1 MVRLRLRVFIGNR
14 NRHSK
19 AVLCVCV
26 CVCVCVRACV
36 CACVAGERICGPDV
50 FVQVSEPSHGRVDVV
65 ERLVV
70 TRT

>member
-26 CVCVCVRACV
+26 CVCACVRACV
-36 CACVAGERICGPDV
+36 HVWRERE
-50 FVQVSEPSHGRVDVV
+50 FVGLMFLFKCQSHHM
-65 ERLVV
+65 EEW
-70 TRT
+70 TW